1 MTSITL
7 ADSVVQALAAKA
19 QAEGLTLEG
28 FLAYVASASPP
39 PEQPPLSADEFE
51 RLLDEAAVPG
61 RDPNCTYSRG
71 EIYRDHD

>member
-19 QAEGLTLEG
+19 QSEGMTIEG
-28 FLAYVASASPP
+28 FLAHVATTPP
-39 PEQPPLSADEFE
+39 AREQPPLSADEFE
-51 RLLDEAAVPG
+51 RLLDEVAVPG
-61 RDPNCTYSRG
+61 QDPNCTYSRA